1 MSEPFLHVNTMIF
14 SLAVYAPPSSQAN
27 DSAYRF
33 ANAVITS
40 KQHQLYRVFFYHEG
54 VYTATSL
61 SCTPQD
67 ETDYTRRW
75 QNLSMQHQVELVVCI
90 AAALRRGIIDR
101 NEADRYEKLT
111 SNLATHFSLSGL
123 GQLVEASVTSDRLI
137 TFG

>member
-1 MSEPFLHVNTMIF
+1 MIF
-14 SLAVYAPPSSQAN
+14 SLAVYAPPSSQAS

-54 VYTATSL
+54 VYTATAL

-75 QNLSMQHQVELVVCI
+75 QNLSMQHQVDLVVCI

-101 NEADRYEKLT
+101 KEADRYEKLT

-123 GQLVEASVTSDRLI
+123 GQLVEASVKSDRLV